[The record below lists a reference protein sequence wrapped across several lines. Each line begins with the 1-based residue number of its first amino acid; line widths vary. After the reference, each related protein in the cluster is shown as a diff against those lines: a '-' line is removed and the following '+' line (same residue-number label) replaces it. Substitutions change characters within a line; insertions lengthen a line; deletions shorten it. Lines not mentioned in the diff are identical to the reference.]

1 MIVFLD
7 KDFRCHTQD
16 DGNMRKLECPFFD
29 AKCRTFIEGY
39 RFVPAGE
46 TWVRA
51 DGVAF
56 SGEMVS
62 PWKPYDELE
71 KAQAAWEHEQLA
83 AITAERDGL
92 LDEMQALIDEV
103 LGGEADV

>member
-1 MIVFLD
+1 MIICID
-7 KDFRCHTQD
+7 KDYKCHIAN
-16 DGNMRKLECPFFD
+16 DGTMRSVDTPFFNG
-29 AKCRTFIEGY
+29 KCAEFIEGY

-51 DGVAF
+51 DGVEF

-83 AITAERDGL
+83 AVTAERDGL